1 MGTNVIYGG
10 YFSMAIPAALFLR
23 KYSYKKGILVG
34 LGLYAIGAFLFYPA
48 TIFQQFWF
56 FCLGLYILTFG
67 LAFLETT
74 ASPYILSMG
83 EKKTAI
89 QRLNLAQFFNPMGL
103 ILGLL
108 VAQNFILKNLK
119 SDNIVDFSSLDEY
132 NKTIIKTSDLIII
145 RDPYL
150 ILGFF
155 VTLFFLIIFFYNM
168 PDKKTK
174 ASSGLSTEI
183 SKWFFRGLNP
193 GILSFLNIEIE

>member
-1 MGTNVIYGG
+1 LKRRTSTIISKKTIIPFIIVSLLFALWGFANSITDPMVQAFKKVLELSNVEAAWVQMSFYGG

-119 SDNIVDFSSLDEY
+119 SGKEKTVSIESLGDEI
-132 NKTIIKTSDLIII
+132 KKIIWK
-145 RDPYL
+145 Y
-150 ILGFF
+150 
-155 VTLFFLIIFFYNM
+155 Y
-168 PDKKTK
+168 
-174 ASSGLSTEI
+174 
-183 SKWFFRGLNP
+183 
-193 GILSFLNIEIE
+193 